1 MTIEDNSVTVVAANL
16 PFGRRVGS
24 HEANVNLY
32 PSLLK
37 EIMRVL
43 RVDGR
48 VVLLTQEV
56 KLLLDSLKPF
66 KGKVSVELDQA
77 VEMGGLTP
85 HIICLKKLM
94 D

>member
-1 MTIEDNSVTVVAANL
+1 
-16 PFGRRVGS
+16 
-24 HEANVNLY
+24 
-32 PSLLK
+32 
-37 EIMRVL
+37 
-43 RVDGR
+43 VDGR